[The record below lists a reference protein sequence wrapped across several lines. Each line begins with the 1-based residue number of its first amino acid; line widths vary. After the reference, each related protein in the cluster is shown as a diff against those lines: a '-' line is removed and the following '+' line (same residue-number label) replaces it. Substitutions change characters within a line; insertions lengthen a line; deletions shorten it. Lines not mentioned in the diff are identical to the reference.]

1 MEKHLSLYRKWR
13 PQDFESVVG
22 QVHITQTLKNEISKG
37 DIAHA
42 YLFCGPRGTG
52 KTSTARIFAKAL
64 NCIEGPTP
72 NPCGKCENCLSVL
85 QGTSLDL
92 IELDAASNR
101 GIDDI
106 REIINRVGYSP
117 SKSRFKVYIL
127 DEAHMLTTPAVNA
140 FLKTL
145 EEPPE
150 HVVFILATT
159 EPHQIPLTL
168 QSRCQRFDFRPLS
181 QQDIVKKLMVI
192 SDAEGIKASD
202 EALQKIALYSYGS
215 QRDAETALDQIAAY
229 SGGEIKSDDVE
240 FILGIIREDVI
251 VDFLGLLAQKDIV
264 GAIDFV
270 NRLFEGGQDL
280 LLFCREIIETLN
292 EVRFVVAV
300 GPVAAER
307 LNLKVNVKKIAGIS
321 GDFSIKQV
329 DSMIEIF
336 SKCYWEIKR
345 EENPRIWVDV
355 AILECSTVLGGKIE
369 PEVIEKVP
377 EVKKSRIAEVV
388 REEIPEESQMTQQG
402 KPIESGEDDLSIIS
416 GQWDAVLKE
425 LKESSKKYTAVCLNE
440 GIVKEVRN
448 SRVVITFTK
457 DKESKKAYLDRNENK
472 GFVESVL
479 NKVTGKSYSIECRV
493 ADEKEEGSDLN
504 KIREDSGVKDKA
516 DGDVEVGR
524 NIRKKFDAVEIK
536 TEKDLNKGGA

>member
-13 PQDFESVVG
+13 PQDFESVIG
-22 QVHITQTLKNEISKG
+22 QTHITQTLKNEISKG
-37 DIAHA
+37 EISHA

-72 NPCGKCENCLSVL
+72 NPCGKCESCISVL
-85 QGTSLDL
+85 HGTSLDL

-106 REIINRVGYSP
+106 REIINKVGYSP
-117 SKSRFKVYIL
+117 SRYRFKVYIL
-127 DEAHMLTTPAVNA
+127 DEAHMLTMPAVNA

-150 HVVFILATT
+150 HVIFILATT

-181 QQDIVKKLMVI
+181 QQDIVKKLRI
-192 SDAEGIKASD
+192 ICDAEGIKASD

-215 QRDAETALDQIAAY
+215 QRDAETALDQMAAY
-229 SGGEIKSDDVE
+229 CGGEIKNEDVE
-240 FILGIIREDVI
+240 FILGVIREDVI

-264 GAIDFV
+264 GAINFV

-280 LLFCREIIETLN
+280 LLFCREIIEALN
-292 EVRFVVAV
+292 EVRLVAAV
-300 GPVAAER
+300 GPASADR
-307 LNLKVNVKKIAGIS
+307 LNLKINVKKIAGIS
-321 GDFSIKQV
+321 RDFSVNQI

-355 AILECSTVLGGKIE
+355 AVLECGNILGEKAEPIAE
-369 PEVIEKVP
+369 ERLPEAKKPEVVEILKE
-377 EVKKSRIAEVV
+377 KKSGEGQMLKQEKPLESEV
-388 REEIPEESQMTQQG
+388 
-402 KPIESGEDDLSIIS
+402 DDLSVIS
-416 GQWDAVLKE
+416 SQWDAVLKE

-440 GIVKEVRN
+440 GVIKEVRN
-448 SRVVITFTK
+448 LRIVISFTR
-457 DKESKKAYLDRNENK
+457 DKESKKVYLDRTDNK
-472 GFVESVL
+472 SFVESVL
-479 NKVTGKSYSIECRV
+479 SKVTGKNYSIECRV
-493 ADEKEEGSDLN
+493 VDDEQDSLDKVESGSN
-504 KIREDSGVKDKA
+504 TGSKVN
-516 DGDVEVGR
+516 GDMEVGR
-524 NIRKKFDAVEIK
+524 NIRKKFGAVEIK
-536 TEKDLNKGGA
+536 AEKDLGKGGA

>member
-13 PQDFESVVG
+13 PQDFESVIG
-22 QVHITQTLKNEISKG
+22 QTHITQTLKNEISKG
-37 DIAHA
+37 EISHA

-72 NPCGKCENCLSVL
+72 NPCGKCESCISVL
-85 QGTSLDL
+85 HGTSLDL

-106 REIINRVGYSP
+106 REIINKVGYSP
-117 SKSRFKVYIL
+117 SKYRFKVYIL
-127 DEAHMLTTPAVNA
+127 DEAHMLTMPAVNA

-150 HVVFILATT
+150 HVIFILATT

-181 QQDIVKKLMVI
+181 QQDIVKKLRI
-192 SDAEGIKASD
+192 ICDAEGIKASN

-215 QRDAETALDQIAAY
+215 QRDAETALDQMAAY
-229 SGGEIKSDDVE
+229 CGGEIKNEDVE
-240 FILGIIREDVI
+240 FILGVIREDVI

-264 GAIDFV
+264 GTIDFV

-280 LLFCREIIETLN
+280 LLFCREIIEALN
-292 EVRFVVAV
+292 EVRLVAAV
-300 GPVAAER
+300 GPASADK
-307 LNLKVNVKKIAGIS
+307 LNLKINVKKIAGIS
-321 GDFSIKQV
+321 RDFSVNQM

-355 AILECSTVLGGKIE
+355 AVLECGNILGEKAEPIAE
-369 PEVIEKVP
+369 ERLPEAKKPEVV
-377 EVKKSRIAEVV
+377 EVLKEKKSGEGQTLKQEKPMESEV
-388 REEIPEESQMTQQG
+388 
-402 KPIESGEDDLSIIS
+402 DDLSVIS
-416 GQWDAVLKE
+416 SQWDAVLKE

-440 GIVKEVRN
+440 GVIKEVRN
-448 SRVVITFTK
+448 LRIVISFTR
-457 DKESKKAYLDRNENK
+457 DKESKKVYLDRTDNK
-472 GFVESVL
+472 SFVESVL
-479 NKVTGKSYSIECRV
+479 SKVTGKSYSIECRV
-493 ADEKEEGSDLN
+493 VDDEQDSLDKVESGSN
-504 KIREDSGVKDKA
+504 TGSKVN
-516 DGDVEVGR
+516 GDMEVGR
-524 NIRKKFDAVEIK
+524 NIRKKFGAVEIK
-536 TEKDLNKGGA
+536 AEKDLGKGGA

>member
-1 MEKHLSLYRKWR
+1 MEKHFSLYRKWR
-13 PQDFESVVG
+13 PQDFESVIG
-22 QVHITQTLKNEISKG
+22 QTHITQTLKNEITKG
-37 DIAHA
+37 EIVHA

-64 NCIEGPTP
+64 NCVDGPTP
-72 NPCGKCENCLSVL
+72 TPCGKCENCISVL

-106 REIINRVGYSP
+106 REIINNVGYSP

-150 HVVFILATT
+150 HVIFILATT

-181 QQDIVKKLMVI
+181 QQDIVKKLRMI

-202 EALQKIALYSYGS
+202 EALQKIAIYSYGS

-229 SGGEIKSDDVE
+229 CSGEIKNKDVE
-240 FILGIIREDVI
+240 FILGVIREDVI
-251 VDFLGLLAQKDIV
+251 IDFLELLSRKDIV
-264 GAIDFV
+264 GAIEFI

-280 LLFCREIIETLN
+280 LLFCREIIEALN
-292 EVRFVVAV
+292 EVRLVAAV
-300 GPVAAER
+300 GPAAADR
-307 LNLKVNVKKIAGIS
+307 LNLKVNVSKMAGIS
-321 GDFSIKQV
+321 RNFSINQM

-355 AILECSTVLGGKIE
+355 AVLECG
-369 PEVIEKVP
+369 
-377 EVKKSRIAEVV
+377 
-388 REEIPEESQMTQQG
+388 
-402 KPIESGEDDLSIIS
+402 
-416 GQWDAVLKE
+416 
-425 LKESSKKYTAVCLNE
+425 
-440 GIVKEVRN
+440 
-448 SRVVITFTK
+448 
-457 DKESKKAYLDRNENK
+457 
-472 GFVESVL
+472 
-479 NKVTGKSYSIECRV
+479 
-493 ADEKEEGSDLN
+493 
-504 KIREDSGVKDKA
+504 
-516 DGDVEVGR
+516 
-524 NIRKKFDAVEIK
+524 NI
-536 TEKDLNKGGA
+536 L